1 MSQRVLVAGASR
13 GIGLAL
19 VRALL
24 DRGDEVWAGV
34 RHVTPELDAI
44 ASARLRV
51 LTLDVSS
58 VVSVS
63 EAASACGAESLDV
76 VIANAAVNG
85 GPQHAPG
92 MDLERVARV
101 IDTNAVGP
109 VRLYDAFIERVRKAR
124 GVWVNVS
131 SEAGSLSRFR
141 ASSKPEYAMSKAALN
156 AFTRWAASVE
166 KDVRVISLDPGWTQT
181 AMGGANAT
189 YSTGQTAERMLAVI
203 DRLGGNDHGRFVDC
217 EGRDVGW

>member
-1 MSQRVLVAGASR
+1 MSKRVFVAGASR

-19 VRALL
+19 VRAFV

-34 RHVTPELDAI
+34 RHVTPELEAI
-44 ASARLRV
+44 DSKCMHVVTIDVASAA
-51 LTLDVSS
+51 S
-58 VVSVS
+58 VR
-63 EAASACGAESLDV
+63 EAASACSAEALDV
-76 VIANAAVNG
+76 MIANAALNG
-85 GPQHAPG
+85 GPQRAPG
-92 MDLERVARV
+92 MDLERVAAV
-101 IDTNAVGP
+101 LDTNAAGP

-166 KDVRVISLDPGWTQT
+166 TQVRVVSLDPGWTQT
-181 AMGGANAT
+181 AMGGAKAT
-189 YSTGQTAERMLAVI
+189 FTTEQTAARVMAAI
-203 DRLGGNDHGRFVDC
+203 DALRVEDHGRFVDC
-217 EGRDVGW
+217 EGRDVAW